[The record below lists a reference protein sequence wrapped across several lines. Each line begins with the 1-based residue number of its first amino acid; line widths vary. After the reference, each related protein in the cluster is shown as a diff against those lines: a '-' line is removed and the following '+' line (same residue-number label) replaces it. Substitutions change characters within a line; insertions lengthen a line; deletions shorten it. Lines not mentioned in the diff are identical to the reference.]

1 MLSQKNAV
9 LEHLKEKGSI
19 TQAQAWDL
27 FRASR
32 LSAIIYDL
40 RVNHNIE
47 SVMVQSEKKNRYG
60 HKPIY
65 AVYLYKGEKR
75 VSV

>member
-1 MLSQKNAV
+1 MLSQRNAV
-9 LEHLKEKGSI
+9 LEHLKENGSI

-40 RVNHNIE
+40 KLNHSIE
-47 SVMVQSEKKNRYG
+47 TMMVQSDKENRFG
-60 HKPIY
+60 HKPRY
-65 AVYLYKGEKR
+65 AVYFYKGEKQ
-75 VSV
+75 